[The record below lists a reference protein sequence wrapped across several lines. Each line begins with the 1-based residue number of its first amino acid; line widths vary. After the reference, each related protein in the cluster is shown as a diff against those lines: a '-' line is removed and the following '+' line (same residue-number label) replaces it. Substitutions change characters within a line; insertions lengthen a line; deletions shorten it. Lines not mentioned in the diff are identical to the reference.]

1 MCSVRFVLCLA
12 TQPSKV
18 ALVDPSVGICVWLPA
33 QGAHGRSREPGD
45 CRRRTGAIRHG
56 RVYFRQRTGVATG
69 RIENGDYRAV
79 DVPTGLV
86 KITVQAVRLGTP
98 VGNPKFGPLPA
109 SPPPA
114 GKFVAVA
121 NRYGSPKTSP
131 LQMDVAA
138 GPQTKNFDLDAK

>member
-1 MCSVRFVLCLA
+1 MPVPFIFAYRCCSSRSA
-12 TQPSKV
+12 ASIN
-18 ALVDPSVGICVWLPA
+18 APA
-33 QGAHGRSREPGD
+33 GEVS
-45 CRRRTGAIRHG
+45 G
-56 RVYFRQRTGVATG
+56 RVTVGGAPVQFGTVAFISGSGQVATG

-79 DVPTGLV
+79 DVPTGAV
-86 KITVQAVRLGTP
+86 KVTVQAVRLGTP

-131 LQMDVAA
+131 LEMDVAA
-138 GPQTKNFDLDAK
+138 GPQTKDFDLDAK